1 MEDIDKSYALSDINP
16 RPESRYLLNISL
28 GGEGGRCG
36 RFGEDK
42 KSLNLTQN

>member
-16 RPESRYLLNISL
+16 KPESRYLLNISL
-28 GGEGGRCG
+28 GGEGGG
-36 RFGEDK
+36 VDVSEKIK